1 MIRST
6 YISSAAL
13 LLVTLS
19 AAPTSS
25 GAEINQEIA
34 RAYNNGTVRCSNP
47 ECAKYLYACFMTY
60 SRGSLNEFLTCGAQ
74 ASRLNKDKVV
84 VAQPVESSQ

>member
-1 MIRST
+1 VIRNT
-6 YISSAAL
+6 YLSGAAL

-19 AAPTSS
+19 AAPRSS

-34 RAYNNGTVRCSNP
+34 RAYNNGIVRCGNP
-47 ECAKYLYACFMTY
+47 ECAKYLYACFMSYGRT
-60 SRGSLNEFLTCGAQ
+60 SLNEFLTCGAQ
-74 ASRLNKDKVV
+74 ASRLNNDKMV